1 MRCKSIT
8 STSPQSIQSHSRSR
22 DFPRVGQLEE
32 GENKTKTEG
41 ATRKAQKLLLAI
53 PSVIF
58 LFLLFS
64 VVWLEI
70 QPFLPSDKYR
80 RPLLILQTVKNRHK
94 VWQLLEFD
102 KWRREISLT
111 VSANAMRNISFIS
124 AFLSRPRFQLPRRPL
139 QGTLVFSRLL
149 HDLFRSARRKIVK
162 FCNLYGVTT
171 HNMLICL
178 QALCAVCRQK
188 GDNMLAVH
196 LGQRTRH
203 GGQTRHRVRMM
214 EIGEMRVWKEMDKLR
229 YELRWVL
236 WYWRSNEVIEGHSC
250 TANLVEEKPC
260 YLIQV
265 DFHTCFQLFDKTSW
279 LHAHALLWTNFSSD
293 FPHRWTRHQN
303 DQNLLNRAP
312 HLLSEPQEENYST
325 G

>member
-22 DFPRVGQLEE
+22 NFPREGQLEE

-149 HDLFRSARRKIVK
+149 HDLFRSARRKLWSFATCMESPHITCWYVCKRCAPCVVRREITCWLSTWAKEHAMEVK
-162 FCNLYGVTT
+162 PGT
-171 HNMLICL
+171 
-178 QALCAVCRQK
+178 
-188 GDNMLAVH
+188 
-196 LGQRTRH
+196 
-203 GGQTRHRVRMM
+203 
-214 EIGEMRVWKEMDKLR
+214 E
-229 YELRWVL
+229 YEW
-236 WYWRSNEVIEGHSC
+236 WR
-250 TANLVEEKPC
+250 
-260 YLIQV
+260 
-265 DFHTCFQLFDKTSW
+265 
-279 LHAHALLWTNFSSD
+279 
-293 FPHRWTRHQN
+293 
-303 DQNLLNRAP
+303 
-312 HLLSEPQEENYST
+312 
-325 G
+325 